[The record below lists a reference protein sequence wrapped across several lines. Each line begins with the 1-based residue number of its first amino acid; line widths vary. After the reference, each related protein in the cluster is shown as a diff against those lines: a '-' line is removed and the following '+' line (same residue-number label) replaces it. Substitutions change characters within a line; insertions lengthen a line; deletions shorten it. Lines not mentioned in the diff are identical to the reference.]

1 MRKVLITVL
10 VVCAGLM
17 VVGVIVFRYSV
28 GLPWLDAIYFVITTM
43 TTVGY
48 GDINLQKS
56 PAAIKLFGNFL
67 MITGAATLAALFG
80 IITDTILHSRLRELL
95 GKGNINMRNHI
106 VLCGL
111 GNVGFRVLEHLIRLG
126 EEVVVVEMN
135 EECRFADDARNM
147 GVPVVTGDIR
157 LLSTLEKADIN
168 NARCL
173 IAVSDKDMANLEA
186 VLSARSVNEEIHIV
200 MRIFD
205 HNLANKLRSGFG
217 IETAF
222 STSALAAP
230 AFAMAAIDPSII
242 GSFYVGE
249 DLMLNLEITVRDG
262 SRLNGMTTE
271 ELEKLGEASILAYE
285 SVSIAKR
292 EIHPSGSITLNP
304 GDKLFISTVPRFVHK
319 IHELNAA

>member
-1 MRKVLITVL
+1 MIVL

-17 VVGVIVFRYSV
+17 VAGVIVFRYSA
-28 GLPWLDAIYFVITTM
+28 GLPWPDAIYFVITTM

-56 PAAIKLFGNFL
+56 PTAIKLFGNFL

-80 IITDTILHSRLRELL
+80 IITDTILNSRLREFF
-95 GKGNINMRNHI
+95 GKGRLNMHDHI

-111 GNVGFRVLEHLIRLG
+111 GKLGYRILEHLKKLG
-126 EEVVVVEMN
+126 EDVVAIEIQ

-147 GVPVVTGDIR
+147 GVPVITGDIR
-157 LLSTLEKADIN
+157 LLSTLEKANIN
-168 NARCL
+168 KARCL
-173 IAVSDKDMANLEA
+173 ITVSDEDMANLEA
-186 VLSARSVNEEIHIV
+186 ALSARSMNEDIRIV
-200 MRIFD
+200 MRMFD
-205 HNLANKLRSGFG
+205 QNLANKIRGGFA

-230 AFAMAAIDPSII
+230 AFAMAAVDPSII

-271 ELEKLGEASILAYE
+271 EMEKRGEASILAYE
-285 SVSIAKR
+285 SVSIGKR
-292 EIHPSGSITLNP
+292 EIHPSDSITLNP
-304 GDKLFISTVPRFVHK
+304 GDKLFISTVPRFVPK

>member
-1 MRKVLITVL
+1 MR
-10 VVCAGLM
+10 
-17 VVGVIVFRYSV
+17 
-28 GLPWLDAIYFVITTM
+28 D
-43 TTVGY
+43 
-48 GDINLQKS
+48 
-56 PAAIKLFGNFL
+56 
-67 MITGAATLAALFG
+67 
-80 IITDTILHSRLRELL
+80 
-95 GKGNINMRNHI
+95 HI

-111 GNVGFRVLEHLIRLG
+111 GNVGYRVLEHLKRLG
-126 EEVVVVEMN
+126 EEVVVVEMK

-157 LLSTLEKADIN
+157 LLSTLKKADIKK
-168 NARCL
+168 ARCL
-173 IAVSDKDMANLEA
+173 IAVSDEDMANLEA
-186 VLSARSVNEEIHIV
+186 ALSARSVNEEIRIV

-230 AFAMAAIDPSII
+230 AFAMAAVDPSII

-271 ELEKLGEASILAYE
+271 ELQNLGEVSILVYE
-285 SVSIAKR
+285 SVLEAKR
-292 EIHPSGSITLNP
+292 VIHPSGSIKLNP
-304 GDKLFISTVPRFVHK
+304 GDKLFISTVPHFVSK
-319 IHELNAA
+319 IHELNGA

>member
-1 MRKVLITVL
+1 MIVL

-28 GLPWLDAIYFVITTM
+28 GLPWPDAIYFVITTM

-80 IITDTILHSRLRELL
+80 IITDTILHSRLEEFL
-95 GKGNINMRNHI
+95 GKGRLSMRDHI

-111 GNVGFRVLEHLIRLG
+111 GNVGYRVLEHLKRLG
-126 EEVVVVEMN
+126 EEVVVVEMK
-135 EECRFADDARNM
+135 EECKFADDARNM

-157 LLSTLEKADIN
+157 LLSTLKKADIKK
-168 NARCL
+168 ARCL
-173 IAVSDKDMANLEA
+173 IAVSDEDMANLEA
-186 VLSARSVNEEIHIV
+186 ALSARSVNEEIRIV

-230 AFAMAAIDPSII
+230 AFAMAAVDPSII

-271 ELEKLGEASILAYE
+271 ELQNLGEVSILVYASVLEAYR
-285 SVSIAKR
+285 V
-292 EIHPSGSITLNP
+292 IHPSGSIKLNP
-304 GDKLFISTVPRFVHK
+304 GVKLFISTVPHFVSK
-319 IHELNAA
+319 IHELNGA